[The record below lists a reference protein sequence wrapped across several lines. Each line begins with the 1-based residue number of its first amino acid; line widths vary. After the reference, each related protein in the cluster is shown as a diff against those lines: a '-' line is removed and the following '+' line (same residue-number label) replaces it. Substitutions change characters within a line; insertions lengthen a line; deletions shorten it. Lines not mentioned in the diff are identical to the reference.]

1 PTMGTLNW
9 ASGDSTD
16 KTINVPILN
25 DSNYET
31 LETFTVELSNAVNSS
46 LNTNSS
52 LVTIVDDNDAS
63 VSIIGTQTSIYEN
76 AGSVNITV
84 SRLGSSVGAISVD
97 YASVANTALTAS
109 DFTATSGTLSWIDAD
124 TATKTIIVP
133 LSDDT
138 TQENLETFSVQLSNP
153 IGTSIGDATATVY
166 VYDDDSSIR
175 VLNTIIGYRE
185 DAGNAIISVARDGKN
200 VGAVSVDYTTVANT
214 AIAGSDYTTT
224 SGTLNWSD
232 GDAATKT
239 IIVPLSDDTTQENLE
254 TFSVQLS
261 NPIGTSIGDATATV
275 YVYDDDSSI
284 RVVNTIIGYREN
296 AGNAIISVA
305 RDGKNVG
312 AVSVDYTTVANTAIA
327 GSDYTTTSG
336 TLNWS
341 DGDATPK
348 TITVPIINDITL
360 ESLENFT
367 VQLSNPIGT
376 SIGDAIA
383 TIYIYNDDSTVRL
396 YNTVYGIAENGTSI
410 NIIVKR
416 DAHRIGAISVDYT
429 TVAGTALAASDY
441 TTTSGTLNWSDGDS
455 TDKIITVN
463 ITNDG
468 TAESLEYFDV
478 QLSNP
483 IGTSIT
489 TATSRVYIYNDD

>member
-1 PTMGTLNW
+1 
-9 ASGDSTD
+9 
-16 KTINVPILN
+16 
-25 DSNYET
+25 
-31 LETFTVELSNAVNSS
+31 
-46 LNTNSS
+46 
-52 LVTIVDDNDAS
+52 
-63 VSIIGTQTSIYEN
+63 
-76 AGSVNITV
+76 
-84 SRLGSSVGAISVD
+84 
-97 YASVANTALTAS
+97 
-109 DFTATSGTLSWIDAD
+109 
-124 TATKTIIVP
+124 
-133 LSDDT
+133 
-138 TQENLETFSVQLSNP
+138 
-153 IGTSIGDATATVY
+153 
-166 VYDDDSSIR
+166 
-175 VLNTIIGYRE
+175 
-185 DAGNAIISVARDGKN
+185 RDGKN

-284 RVVNTIIGYREN
+284 RVVNTIIGYRED
-296 AGNAIISVA
+296 AGNAIIAVA